1 MKIYLTKINE
11 SWIIDRIKNEW
22 TVNNKKITTKN
33 PYFSEIIWDIA
44 PWASKPTFIKKFKNK
59 KIIQSI
65 YHIENT
71 SPEGREVKNII
82 ENDKFIDGY
91 HVISKKTKEVL
102 QNFTKKTIFYL
113 PLWVNQDIWYNK
125 SNKNE
130 LRTNFGFTGSDY
142 LVGSFQRDTEGS
154 DLRSPKL
161 VKGPDIFIEIVKN
174 LYKKNNKLRVV
185 LTGKRRDYVISELKK
200 NNIPYKYF
208 EMTNFSMMNDLY
220 NILDLYL
227 ITSRLEGG
235 PQALVECGQTRT
247 PVISTDVG
255 IAREILDADS
265 IFDYKNISSFNETS
279 PNVEKAYIESSK
291 LTIPNGM
298 LGYVDMFSRVYEG

>member
-255 IAREILDADS
+255 IAREILGADS
-265 IFDYKNISSFNETS
+265 IFDYKDISSFNETS

>member
-255 IAREILDADS
+255 IAREILGADS
-265 IFDYKNISSFNETS
+265 IFDYKNISSFNEAS

>member
-71 SPEGREVKNII
+71 SSEGREVKNII

-185 LTGKRRDYVISELKK
+185 STGKRRDYVISELKK

-255 IAREILDADS
+255 IAREILGADS

-298 LGYVDMFSRVYEG
+298 LGYVDMFSKVYEG

>member
-1 MKIYLTKINE
+1 LK
-11 SWIIDRIKNEW
+11 
-22 TVNNKKITTKN
+22 
-33 PYFSEIIWDIA
+33 
-44 PWASKPTFIKKFKNK
+44 
-59 KIIQSI
+59 
-65 YHIENT
+65 
-71 SPEGREVKNII
+71 
-82 ENDKFIDGY
+82 
-91 HVISKKTKEVL
+91 
-102 QNFTKKTIFYL
+102 
-113 PLWVNQDIWYNK
+113 
-125 SNKNE
+125 
-130 LRTNFGFTGSDY
+130 
-142 LVGSFQRDTEGS
+142 
-154 DLRSPKL
+154 
-161 VKGPDIFIEIVKN
+161 
-174 LYKKNNKLRVV
+174 VV

-255 IAREILDADS
+255 IAREILGSDS
-265 IFDYKNISSFNETS
+265 IFDYKNISSFNEAS

>member
-174 LYKKNNKLRVV
+174 LYKKNSKLKVV

-255 IAREILDADS
+255 IAREILAAES
-265 IFDYKNISSFNETS
+265 IFDYKNISSFSDTS

-298 LGYVDMFSRVYEG
+298 LGYVDMFNKVYEG

>member
-33 PYFSEIIWDIA
+33 PYFSNIIWDIA
-44 PWASKPTFIKKFKNK
+44 PWASKPTYLKKFKNK

-65 YHIENT
+65 YHIENI
-71 SPEGREVKNII
+71 SPEGREIKNIK
-82 ENDKFIDGY
+82 ENDNFIDGY

-130 LRTNFGFTGSDY
+130 LRANFGFTHSDY

-154 DLRSPKL
+154 DLTSPKL

-200 NNIPYKYF
+200 NNIPYRYF

-255 IAREILDADS
+255 IAREILAAES
-265 IFDYKNISSFNETS
+265 IFDYKNISSFNDTS

-298 LGYVDMFSRVYEG
+298 LGYVDMFNKVYEG

>member
-22 TVNNKKITTKN
+22 TINNKKITTTN
-33 PYFSEIIWDIA
+33 PYFSNIIWDIA
-44 PWASKPTFIKKFKNK
+44 PWASKPTYIKKFKNK

-154 DLRSPKL
+154 DLISPKL
-161 VKGPDIFIEIVKN
+161 VKGPDIFIQIVKN

-200 NNIPYKYF
+200 NNIPYRYF

-255 IAREILDADS
+255 IAREILAAES
-265 IFDYKNISSFNETS
+265 IFDYKNISSFSDTS

-298 LGYVDMFSRVYEG
+298 LGYVDMFNKVYEG

>member
-1 MKIYLTKINE
+1 
-11 SWIIDRIKNEW
+11 
-22 TVNNKKITTKN
+22 
-33 PYFSEIIWDIA
+33 
-44 PWASKPTFIKKFKNK
+44 
-59 KIIQSI
+59 
-65 YHIENT
+65 
-71 SPEGREVKNII
+71 
-82 ENDKFIDGY
+82 
-91 HVISKKTKEVL
+91 
-102 QNFTKKTIFYL
+102 
-113 PLWVNQDIWYNK
+113 VNQDIWYNK

-255 IAREILDADS
+255 IAREILGSDS
-265 IFDYKNISSFNETS
+265 IFDYKNISSFNEAS

>member
-174 LYKKNNKLRVV
+174 LYKKNSKLKVV

-255 IAREILDADS
+255 IAREILGADS

>member
-44 PWASKPTFIKKFKNK
+44 PWASKPTFIKKFKKK

-71 SPEGREVKNII
+71 SSEGREVKNII

-174 LYKKNNKLRVV
+174 LYKKNSKLKVV

-255 IAREILDADS
+255 IAREILGADS
-265 IFDYKNISSFNETS
+265 IFDYKNISSFNEAS

>member
-44 PWASKPTFIKKFKNK
+44 PWASKPTFIKKFKKK

-71 SPEGREVKNII
+71 SSEGREVKNII

-174 LYKKNNKLRVV
+174 LYKKNSKLKVV

-255 IAREILDADS
+255 IAREILGADS

>member
-255 IAREILDADS
+255 IAREILGADS

>member
-44 PWASKPTFIKKFKNK
+44 PWASKPSFIKKFKNK

-71 SPEGREVKNII
+71 SSEGREVKNII

-255 IAREILDADS
+255 IAREILGADS

-298 LGYVDMFSRVYEG
+298 LGYVDMFSKVYEG

>member
-33 PYFSEIIWDIA
+33 PYFSNIIWDIA
-44 PWASKPTFIKKFKNK
+44 PWASKPTYLKKFKNK

-65 YHIENT
+65 YHIENI
-71 SPEGREVKNII
+71 SPEGREIKNIK
-82 ENDKFIDGY
+82 ENDNFIDGY

-130 LRTNFGFTGSDY
+130 LRANFGFTRSDY

-154 DLRSPKL
+154 DLTSPKL

-208 EMTNFSMMNDLY
+208 EMTNFPMMNDLY

-255 IAREILDADS
+255 IAREILGADS
-265 IFDYKNISSFNETS
+265 IFDYKNISSFNEAS

-291 LTIPNGM
+291 LTIPKGM

>member
-44 PWASKPTFIKKFKNK
+44 PWASKPTFIKKFIKK

-71 SPEGREVKNII
+71 SSEGREVKNII

-174 LYKKNNKLRVV
+174 LYKKNSKLKVV

-255 IAREILDADS
+255 IAREILGADS
-265 IFDYKNISSFNETS
+265 IFDYKNISSFNEAS

>member
-200 NNIPYKYF
+200 NNIPYRYF

-255 IAREILDADS
+255 IAREILAAES
-265 IFDYKNISSFNETS
+265 IFDYKNISSFNDTS

>member
-22 TVNNKKITTKN
+22 TINNKKITTKN
-33 PYFSEIIWDIA
+33 PYFSNIIWDIA
-44 PWASKPTFIKKFKNK
+44 PWASKPTYIKKFKNK

-82 ENDKFIDGY
+82 ENDSFIDGY

-154 DLRSPKL
+154 DLTSPKL
-161 VKGPDIFIEIVKN
+161 VKGPDIFIQIVKN

-200 NNIPYKYF
+200 NNIPYRYF

-255 IAREILDADS
+255 IAREILAAES
-265 IFDYKNISSFNETS
+265 IFDYKNISSFSDTS

-298 LGYVDMFSRVYEG
+298 LGYVDMFNKVYEG

>member
-44 PWASKPTFIKKFKNK
+44 PWASKPTFIKKFKKK

-71 SPEGREVKNII
+71 SSEGREVKNII

-255 IAREILDADS
+255 IAREILAAES
-265 IFDYKNISSFNETS
+265 IFDYKNISSFSDTS

-298 LGYVDMFSRVYEG
+298 LGYVDMFNKVYEG